1 MMPPHTAPLLRAT
14 LILPLARPMTTPTM
28 EPPSDIDVDL
38 SSDAGSEN
46 PIDEV
51 EAAQLLHSTKLYSF
65 GSMAGGSSSNNNA
78 SSNPRRMDFSPTP
91 SPPPPPQHQLHLQQQ
106 QQQHPP
112 LSLHSP
118 LTHAH
123 LPVLAPASG
132 STALPPHLP
141 LAGAES
147 INGDGDGDA
156 SDAGSVKD
164 GSVESSSVRHAS
176 SPAVAGTTA
185 TPSRARTSIWVHFT
199 RDPDYATNRRGRCVY
214 CHNYYSCSSGST
226 GNMWRHIKRSHPEK
240 TSTTAPVATHAAHL
254 NAPQPPTPTPAHQA
268 SGSGGGGSDNR
279 PRKRHASFSSPSA
292 EHQPRSNPQH
302 RAMQRPHDDAAHAH
316 AHAYSYP
323 EVPAR
328 AQRSH
333 QDDIAALGSEAAGSS
348 SESLAQA
355 LKLLLSLGARPN
367 SAGDRAGSNASSA
380 LLMNLLDNFNS
391 AAVSRSG
398 QPGPAD
404 SALAMAESPATGRAQ
419 RTASYRPT
427 GAGGSGSNNGSSLPS
442 IAERTSAS
450 ELFGAS
456 SARPFRGFGTQSDF
470 VDVDSI
476 GHFVAAVADAIRAHT
491 ESADDDST
499 SSGRARKTLK
509 AYVDFMVRD
518 LVPVDRMLAP
528 AMQQLMASMSHY
540 AISSP
545 SAKVLVDEL
554 LRLKDAKLQA
564 LHRQLDAVS
573 GRISVSIGSGCLSPT
588 MHYLAV
594 HAHWLDTSFVRHD
607 ELLDWHCL
615 ESAATSADIISVFE
629 STLTKF
635 GLFDR
640 LGVVATNY
648 TREFVEFLNQL
659 ETICH
664 ARGVPF
670 DLDRN
675 QATCI
680 VSTLLDAREKL
691 IGSLRQPATAAGQ
704 SPMRIDSAIDP
715 DSSASPLR
723 KLSVALRNLRRPDA
737 PGAQQLAA
745 LCRERAIDQSAFDY
759 DPSCPWD
766 SNVALLDAALPIYG
780 GLSDIL
786 LLSAEAAPAV
796 VLSPAEWLA
805 LSQARVLLHLLNVTM
820 DSLAQLPVEFP
831 GIVDVVPIYDA
842 LVDNVLGFLQA
853 PTLCNEL
860 RRSAEILRD
869 YLTQCHPFQASP
881 IYRLAP
887 VFDPRLKATYYIDRG
902 YEQVWANRVVRE
914 AQTMLSEFATP
925 EAVAPP
931 PHDIIG
937 SNEPHPFVQSAAA
950 TQQSDIKSQ
959 IDTFIRLGD
968 PKTASQVI
976 ADSRTRTFRRAFA
989 SARSDLD
996 DYLGAP
1002 LAAPNVPVASWW
1014 STHHATF
1021 PDLASLA
1028 REYLSIPASS
1038 NAVSLLLKRK
1048 SMPDFSQLAGLD
1060 KKLVS
1065 AYACLHHWQTKE
1077 N

>member
-1 MMPPHTAPLLRAT
+1 
-14 LILPLARPMTTPTM
+14 MTTHTM

-38 SSDAGSEN
+38 SSDAGSDN
-46 PIDEV
+46 PIDAAEV
-51 EAAQLLHSTKLYSF
+51 EAAQLLHSSKLYGF
-65 GSMAGGSSSNNNA
+65 GAMANNSSGGSA
-78 SSNPRRMDFSPTP
+78 NPRRMDFSPTP
-91 SPPPPPQHQLHLQQQ
+91 SPPPAPQPQHQLHMQQH
-106 QQQHPP
+106 QHPP

-118 LTHAH
+118 LAHTH
-123 LPVLAPASG
+123 LPALAPASA
-132 STALPPHLP
+132 SAALPPHLP
-141 LAGAES
+141 LAPAADS

-156 SDAGSVKD
+156 SDVGSVKD

-176 SPAVAGTTA
+176 SPAVAGAAA

-226 GNMWRHIKRSHPEK
+226 GNMWRHIKRSHPDK
-240 TSTTAPVATHAAHL
+240 ASTTAPVATHAAHL
-254 NAPQPPTPTPAHQA
+254 NAPQPPTPTPAQPSA
-268 SGSGGGGSDNR
+268 SDNR

-292 EHQPRSNPQH
+292 EHLPRSNPQA
-302 RAMQRPHDDAAHAH
+302 RAQQRPHDDAAHAP
-316 AHAYSYP
+316 AYAYP
-323 EVPAR
+323 EAAGR

-333 QDDIAALGSEAAGSS
+333 QDDLAALGSEAAGSS

-355 LKLLLSLGARPN
+355 LKLLLSLSARPS
-367 SAGDRAGSNASSA
+367 SAADRSASNASST
-380 LLMNLLDNFNS
+380 LLMNLLDNLNS
-391 AAVSRSG
+391 AAASRSS
-398 QPGPAD
+398 QPGFAD
-404 SALAMAESPATGRAQ
+404 SALGMAESPSTSRMQRAP
-419 RTASYRPT
+419 SYRPT
-427 GAGGSGSNNGSSLPS
+427 GAGASASNNSGNLPTIAERASSSELYGSSL
-442 IAERTSAS
+442 
-450 ELFGAS
+450 S
-456 SARPFRGFGTQSDF
+456 SSRPLRGFGPHSDF
-470 VDVDSI
+470 VDTESI

-491 ESADDDST
+491 ESADDGST
-499 SSGRARKTLK
+499 ASGLGRKTLK

-528 AMQQLMASMSHY
+528 AMQQLMASMSHS
-540 AISSP
+540 AAPAP

-554 LRLKDAKLQA
+554 FRLKDTRLQA

-573 GRISVSIGSGCLSPT
+573 GRISVSIGSGCLSSA

-594 HAHWLDTSFVRHD
+594 HAHWLDTNFVRHD

-615 ESAATSADIISVFE
+615 EGTATSADIISVFE

-680 VSTLLDAREKL
+680 VSTLLDARDRL
-691 IGSLRQPATAAGQ
+691 ISSLRQPATAVGQ
-704 SPMRIDSAIDP
+704 SPMRIDSVADS

-723 KLSVALRNLRRPDA
+723 KLSVAIRNLCRPEA

-745 LCRERAIDQSAFDY
+745 LCREHAIDQSAFDF
-759 DPSCPWD
+759 DPSRPWD
-766 SNVALLDAALPIYG
+766 SNVALLDAALPIYA
-780 GLSDIL
+780 GLSEIL
-786 LLSAEAAPAV
+786 HHRTEAAPSAV
-796 VLSPAEWLA
+796 ALSPAEWLA
-805 LSQARVLLHLLNVTM
+805 LSQARVLMHLLNVTM

-831 GIVDVVPIYDA
+831 GIVDVVPVYDA

-853 PTLCNEL
+853 PTLCPEV

-869 YLTQCHPFQASP
+869 HLTQSHPFQASP

-887 VFDPRLKATYYIDRG
+887 VFDPRLKTTYYTDRG
-902 YEQVWANRVVRE
+902 FEQVWVKRAVRD
-914 AQTMLSEFATP
+914 AQIMLSEFATP
-925 EAVAPP
+925 EAVAQP
-931 PHDIIG
+931 PHDAAAD
-937 SNEPHPFVQSAAA
+937 NEPHPFALSAAA

-968 PKTASQVI
+968 PKTTSQVI

-989 SARSDLD
+989 SARSDLE
-996 DYLGAP
+996 DYLSAP

-1028 REYLSIPASS
+1028 REYLSVPASS

-1065 AYACLHHWQTKE
+1065 AYACLHHWQAKD

>member
-1 MMPPHTAPLLRAT
+1 
-14 LILPLARPMTTPTM
+14 
-28 EPPSDIDVDL
+28 
-38 SSDAGSEN
+38 
-46 PIDEV
+46 
-51 EAAQLLHSTKLYSF
+51 
-65 GSMAGGSSSNNNA
+65 
-78 SSNPRRMDFSPTP
+78 
-91 SPPPPPQHQLHLQQQ
+91 
-106 QQQHPP
+106 
-112 LSLHSP
+112 
-118 LTHAH
+118 
-123 LPVLAPASG
+123 
-132 STALPPHLP
+132 
-141 LAGAES
+141 
-147 INGDGDGDA
+147 
-156 SDAGSVKD
+156 
-164 GSVESSSVRHAS
+164 
-176 SPAVAGTTA
+176 
-185 TPSRARTSIWVHFT
+185 
-199 RDPDYATNRRGRCVY
+199 
-214 CHNYYSCSSGST
+214 
-226 GNMWRHIKRSHPEK
+226 MWRHIKRSHPDK
-240 TSTTAPVATHAAHL
+240 TSSTAPIATHAAHL
-254 NAPQPPTPTPAHQA
+254 NAPQPPTPTQA
-268 SGSGGGGSDNR
+268 QPSGSESR

-302 RAMQRPHDDAAHAH
+302 RAMMMQQRPHDDAAH

-355 LKLLLSLGARPN
+355 LKLLLSLSARPS

-380 LLMNLLDNFNS
+380 LLMNLLDNLNS

-398 QPGPAD
+398 QPGSVD
-404 SALAMAESPATGRAQ
+404 STLAVAESPSTGRTQ
-419 RTASYRPT
+419 RSASSYRPT
-427 GAGGSGSNNGSSLPS
+427 GSGASASNNGGNLPT
-442 IAERTSAS
+442 IAERTSS
-450 ELFGAS
+450 
-456 SARPFRGFGTQSDF
+456 P

-491 ESADDDST
+491 EAADDDSAPGGK
-499 SSGRARKTLK
+499 SRKTLK

-528 AMQQLMASMSHY
+528 GMQQLMASMSHNGTPTT
-540 AISSP
+540 P

-554 LRLKDAKLQA
+554 LRLKDVRLQA
-564 LHRQLDAVS
+564 LHHELDAVS

-640 LGVVATNY
+640 LGAVATNY

-691 IGSLRQPATAAGQ
+691 IGSLRQPATAATGQ
-704 SPMRIDSAIDP
+704 SPMRIDSAIDL

-723 KLSVALRNLRRPDA
+723 KLSVALRTLRRPEA

-766 SNVALLDAALPIYG
+766 SNVALLDAALPIYV

-786 LLSAEAAPAV
+786 LQSAQAAPAV

-842 LVDNVLGFLQA
+842 LADNVRGFLQA
-853 PTLCNEL
+853 PTLCNEV

-869 YLTQCHPFQASP
+869 YLVQCHPFQASP

-887 VFDPRLKATYYIDRG
+887 VFDPRLKATYYTDRG

-931 PHDIIG
+931 PHDIVAN
-937 SNEPHPFVQSAAA
+937 NEPHPFVLSAVA

-989 SARSDLD
+989 
-996 DYLGAP
+996 
-1002 LAAPNVPVASWW
+1002 
-1014 STHHATF
+1014 
-1021 PDLASLA
+1021 
-1028 REYLSIPASS
+1028 
-1038 NAVSLLLKRK
+1038 
-1048 SMPDFSQLAGLD
+1048 
-1060 KKLVS
+1060 
-1065 AYACLHHWQTKE
+1065 
-1077 N
+1077 

>member
-1 MMPPHTAPLLRAT
+1 
-14 LILPLARPMTTPTM
+14 M

-38 SSDAGSEN
+38 SSDAGSDN
-46 PIDEV
+46 PIDAAEV
-51 EAAQLLHSTKLYSF
+51 EAAQLLHSSKLYGF
-65 GSMAGGSSSNNNA
+65 GSTANNSSS
-78 SSNPRRMDFSPTP
+78 SSANPRRMDFSPTP
-91 SPPPPPQHQLHLQQQ
+91 SPPPPPQQQQ
-106 QQQHPP
+106 QQQHPLHLQHPP

-118 LTHAH
+118 LTHTH
-123 LPVLAPASG
+123 LPVLAPASA

-141 LAGAES
+141 LVTAADS
-147 INGDGDGDA
+147 INGDGDADA
-156 SDAGSVKD
+156 SDVGSVKD

-176 SPAVAGTTA
+176 SPAVAGAAA
-185 TPSRARTSIWVHFT
+185 TPARARTSIWVHFT

-226 GNMWRHIKRSHPEK
+226 GNMWRHIKRSHPDK
-240 TSTTAPVATHAAHL
+240 ASTTAPVATHAAHI
-254 NAPQPPTPTPAHQA
+254 NAPQPPTPTPAQP
-268 SGSGGGGSDNR
+268 SGSGTAGGSDNR

-292 EHQPRSNPQH
+292 EHLPRSNPQT
-302 RAMQRPHDDAAHAH
+302 RALQRPHDDTAH

-323 EVPAR
+323 EVSAR
-328 AQRSH
+328 SQRSH
-333 QDDIAALGSEAAGSS
+333 PDDISALGPEAAGSS
-348 SESLAQA
+348 SESLAHA

-367 SAGDRAGSNASSA
+367 SAGDRSGSNASSA
-380 LLMNLLDNFNS
+380 LLMNLLENLNS
-391 AAVSRSG
+391 AAASRSS
-398 QPGPAD
+398 QPGFID
-404 SALAMAESPATGRAQ
+404 STLGMAESPGTSRMQRAP
-419 RTASYRPT
+419 SYRPT
-427 GAGGSGSNNGSSLPS
+427 GAGASASNNSGNLPT
-442 IAERTSAS
+442 IAERASSS
-450 ELFGAS
+450 ELYGTSLS
-456 SARPFRGFGTQSDF
+456 SSRPLRGFGAHSDF
-470 VDVDSI
+470 VDTESI
-476 GHFVAAVADAIRAHT
+476 SHFVAAVADAVRAHT
-491 ESADDDST
+491 GSDDDGST
-499 SSGRARKTLK
+499 ASGTGRKTLK
-509 AYVDFMVRD
+509 AYIDFMVRD

-528 AMQQLMASMSHY
+528 AMQQLMASMSHS
-540 AISSP
+540 ATPTP

-554 LRLKDAKLQA
+554 FRLKDTKLQA

-573 GRISVSIGSGCLSPT
+573 GRISVSIGSGCLSST

-615 ESAATSADIISVFE
+615 EGAATSADIISVFE

-640 LGVVATNY
+640 LGAVATNY

-691 IGSLRQPATAAGQ
+691 ISSLRQPSAPTGQ
-704 SPMRIDSAIDP
+704 SPMRIDSAA
-715 DSSASPLR
+715 DSDLSASPLR
-723 KLSVALRNLRRPDA
+723 KLSVAIRNLCRPEA
-737 PGAQQLAA
+737 PGAQQLAT
-745 LCRERAIDQSAFDY
+745 LCREHAVEQSAFDF
-759 DPSCPWD
+759 DPSRPWD
-766 SNVALLDAALPIYG
+766 SNVALLDAALPIYA

-786 LLSAEAAPAV
+786 HQRTEAAPPAV
-796 VLSPAEWLA
+796 ALSSAEWLA
-805 LSQARVLLHLLNVTM
+805 LSQARVLMHLLNVTT

-831 GIVDVVPIYDA
+831 GIVDIVPVYDA

-853 PTLCNEL
+853 PTLCTEV

-869 YLTQCHPFQASP
+869 YLTQSHPFQASP

-887 VFDPRLKATYYIDRG
+887 VFDPRLKATYYTDRS

-914 AQTMLSEFATP
+914 AQTMLSEFATS

-931 PHDIIG
+931 PQDAAAN
-937 SNEPHPFVQSAAA
+937 NEPHPFALSAAA

-959 IDTFIRLGD
+959 IDAFIRLGD
-968 PKTASQVI
+968 PKTTSQVI
-976 ADSRTRTFRRAFA
+976 ANSRTRTFRRAFA
-989 SARSDLD
+989 SARSDLE
-996 DYLGAP
+996 DYLSAP

-1048 SMPDFSQLAGLD
+1048 PMPDFSQLAGLD

-1065 AYACLHHWQTKE
+1065 AYACLHHWQAKD